1 MTYENLTEYNRMLD
15 EMAKLHSKIIY
26 LNGVI
31 ADKNELLESAYES
44 TRKLH
49 QEVASLEGRLEEKN
63 ALLDS
68 YESKELQNTVH
79 TLETQL
85 AAQEVISQA
94 LLTQLM
100 LKAT

>member
-31 ADKNELLESAYES
+31 ADKNELLESAGEN

-49 QEVASLEGRLEEKN
+49 QEVASLEAHLAEKN

-68 YESKELQNTVH
+68 RTTQDLENTVH
-79 TLETQL
+79 MLETQL